1 MAKKKKS
8 TNDKQ
13 SNIGVSKMSEEKK
26 EMDKK
31 EDIIPTFPP
40 EEIEEV
46 KKEEEKPVDKS
57 AKIVD
62 ESLKKE
68 EKEEKLVKV
77 IKEKKSSIAKE
88 SKKEKIVPLTNLE
101 INVPVEL
108 WKNSILS
115 FKGFMKISDIISKM
129 KSSDTLKII
138 VKSATVAK
146 SIKSNLPEQR
156 KDKVI
161 VRK

>member
-13 SNIGVSKMSEEKK
+13 SNIGVFKMSEEKK

-68 EKEEKLVKV
+68 EKIVKV
-77 IKEKKSSIAKE
+77 IREKKSSIAKE
-88 SKKEKIVPLTNLE
+88 SKKEKNIPLTNLE

-129 KSSDTLKII
+129 KSSDTLKILL
-138 VKSATVAK
+138 
-146 SIKSNLPEQR
+146 NQQLLLNY
-156 KDKVI
+156 
-161 VRK
+161 

>member
-26 EMDKK
+26 AMDKK

-46 KKEEEKPVDKS
+46 KKEDIIPTFPP
-57 AKIVD
+57 IVD
-62 ESLKKE
+62 ECLKKE
-68 EKEEKLVKV
+68 EKEEKIVKV

-138 VKSATVAK
+138 VKSSTVAK
-146 SIKSNLPEQR
+146 SIKSNLPKQQ

>member
-13 SNIGVSKMSEEKK
+13 SNIGVFKMSEEKK

-46 KKEEEKPVDKS
+46 KKEEEKPVDKF

-68 EKEEKLVKV
+68 EKIVKV
-77 IKEKKSSIAKE
+77 IREKKSSIAKE
-88 SKKEKIVPLTNLE
+88 KTIPLTNLE

-146 SIKSNLPEQR
+146 TIKSNLPEQQ

>member
-68 EKEEKLVKV
+68 EKIVKV

-88 SKKEKIVPLTNLE
+88 SKKEKIIPLTNLE

-146 SIKSNLPEQR
+146 SIKSNLPEQQ